1 MCHRS
6 GKPSAMNLPPSCKA
20 AADRMEQALR
30 EEDLASYKTA
40 QLTDSAVDALS
51 DAEQRLSG
59 ELGRDIVLVA
69 YEAK

>member
-30 EEDLASYKTA
+30 KEDLASYKAA
-40 QLTDSAVDALS
+40 QLTGSAVDSLS
-51 DAEQRLSG
+51 DAEQRISR

-69 YEAK
+69 YEAR

>member
-30 EEDLASYKTA
+30 EEDLASYKAA
-40 QLTDSAVDALS
+40 QLTGSAVDSLS
-51 DAEQRLSG
+51 DAEQRISR